1 MWEFVEF
8 RQLRAMGN
16 RAQGPSVGL
25 TLPPEVREIG
35 ADGGKFVA
43 VYVDKEHKAV
53 LLKLVDIEPPE
64 IKLEVP
70 D

>member
-8 RQLRAMGN
+8 RQLGALGN
-16 RAQGPSVGL
+16 RGASIRL

-43 VYVDKEHKAV
+43 VYVDKENRAV

-70 D
+70 E

>member
-16 RAQGPSVGL
+16 RAQGASVGL
-25 TLPPEVREIG
+25 TLPPEVKKIG

-70 D
+70 E

>member
-1 MWEFVEF
+1 MWEFLEF
-8 RQLRAMGN
+8 RQLKAMGN
-16 RAQGPSVGL
+16 RAQGSVGL
-25 TLPPEVREIG
+25 TLPPEVKEIG

-43 VYVDKEHKAV
+43 VYVDRERKAV

-70 D
+70 E